1 MMIKRCLRY
10 LGLMLTGCLLSF
22 TAQAEERIAYVTAMT
37 FGETGSP
44 HAESVKLTLALSQWR
59 TGSEPSD
66 APIASNLIALSN
78 HYGLTGAAPFSVP
91 DWEDKLAA

>member
-10 LGLMLTGCLLSF
+10 LGLALAGCLLSF
-22 TAQAEERIAYVTAMT
+22 TTQAEERIAYVTAMT

-66 APIASNLIALSN
+66 TPIASNLIALSN
-78 HYGLTGAAPFSVP
+78 HYGLTGAASFSVP
-91 DWEDKLAA
+91 DWDGSAAV